1 MTQQTRTIYKKVR
14 HILGYAPLVFMLVYL
29 YMTVVLHPSFIIPF
43 LTYAYLVFRGTT
55 DIVQGVGPVYW
66 ITRHDPRY
74 LSVGFGTMHELG
86 TPWRKGAGIYVAMFK
101 RSIQIGLCHKQNLDD
116 TSGTLSAIQGKYLDI
131 SAKEIG
137 NWNDI
142 QKRNKTTRTTTA

>member
-1 MTQQTRTIYKKVR
+1 MTQQTRAIYKKIQ
-14 HILGYAPLVFMLVYL
+14 HMLGYAPLVFMLVYL
-29 YMTVVLHPSFIIPF
+29 YMTVFMHPSFIIPF

-66 ITRHDPRY
+66 IIRHDHRY

-101 RSIQIGLCHKQNLDD
+101 CSIQIGLCRKQNLDD